1 MKKFTIA
8 ALTLAAAA
16 AAQAQAQD
24 QAYISAAVGQGHVSA
39 SCDGATN
46 CKNNGTAYKIA
57 GGYRFGG
64 GLAAELGYM
73 RFGRATANVNGVDAK
88 LEADGPLVALAYLA
102 DLNSDWGVGARL
114 GIVSMK
120 TKVTGSF
127 GGASASD
134 SETKA
139 KPYVGLSV
147 SYALAKSTHLELS
160 ADFSRAEYAGE
171 TASVRAIMI
180 GLRQSF

>member
-1 MKKFTIA
+1 MKKLTIA

-16 AAQAQAQD
+16 AQAQAQS
-24 QAYISAAVGQGHVSA
+24 QGYVSAAIGQGHVSA
-39 SCDGATN
+39 SCDGATD
-46 CKNNGTAYKIA
+46 CKNNGTAFRIN
-57 GGYRFGG
+57 GGYRFGN
-64 GLAAELGYM
+64 GLAAELGYIS
-73 RFGRATANVNGVDAK
+73 FGRATAKVDGIDAK
-88 LEADGPLVALAYLA
+88 LEGYGPTLALAYLA

-114 GIVSMK
+114 GVVSMK
-120 TKVTGSF
+120 AKITGSF
-127 GGASASD
+127 GGTSASD

-139 KPYVGLSV
+139 KPYVGLSL
-147 SYALAKSTHLELS
+147 SYALAPATHLELS